1 MDPTEEQWE
10 EISHVAKQK
19 KLLPFFDC
27 AYQGFA
33 SGNAPQDA
41 FAIRMFIEDD
51 HTLATVQSFSK
62 NFGLYGERVGALSIV
77 TANEAEAQKVL
88 SQLKITVRPMYSNVS
103 NHTRNT
109 PVPIFFYF

>member
-77 TANEAEAQKVL
+77 TANEVEAQKVL